1 MMHSVLM
8 SDTTSLFHRKRK
20 ARQHHSS
27 SSDFCVLWRGQG
39 LRSGLRQA
47 HHQPSSAMESPSW
60 CLPQPIYRVRHGICV
75 SDELPVSPGCWLL
88 TLWGLQVWEV
98 LCGAL
103 SAAGAGAPLP
113 HQCLTQ
119 AAAAHFAGEKKCQTK
134 QSNHEIFVFQAPFKK
149 IHSSTSC

>member
-1 MMHSVLM
+1 MHSVLM

-75 SDELPVSPGCWLL
+75 SDELPVSPGCWSL

-98 LCGAL
+98 LCSAL

-134 QSNHEIFVFQAPFKK
+134 QSNHEILVFQAPFKK